1 MPASA
6 RRSGKLPTTGR
17 AIREPQT
24 TAAERCL
31 IFARTC
37 GSGGVEGIDR
47 LLIDLYAV
55 FCAVPPNGPAHCH
68 QDLAGMQDFE
78 HRSERLAAL
87 GPTARSL
94 HPWIEQ

>member
-1 MPASA
+1 MAAHHRTRNPRTSNH
-6 RRSGKLPTTGR
+6 SG
-17 AIREPQT
+17 
-24 TAAERCL
+24 
-31 IFARTC
+31 RTVLDFRQDVR
-37 GSGGVEGIDR
+37 GVEGIDR

-55 FCAVPPNGPAHCH
+55 FGAVQPNGPAHCH

-78 HRSERLAAL
+78 HRSERPAAL